1 MLNSVLVGFASG
13 YGSIQEVAEA
23 IATTLREGRLAVDI
37 QPVRVVRTL
46 TAYEAVVLGAPL
58 FMFHW
63 HKEAINFLSRHRGA
77 LIKRPVAAF
86 ALGPVQD
93 PHDEQEWQDSW
104 AQLDKEL
111 AKLSWFKPIAIEMFG
126 GKYDP
131 DKLRFPLKCLPGKSR
146 SATYETGRRSACGRG
161 TWQRSWSAHKLNL
174 STFSAW
180 QQMSQTIM
188 QP

>member
-63 HKEAINFLSRHRGA
+63 HKEAINFLSRHRG
-77 LIKRPVAAF
+77 P
-86 ALGPVQD
+86 
-93 PHDEQEWQDSW
+93 S
-104 AQLDKEL
+104 
-111 AKLSWFKPIAIEMFG
+111 
-126 GKYDP
+126 
-131 DKLRFPLKCLPGKSR
+131 
-146 SATYETGRRSACGRG
+146 
-161 TWQRSWSAHKLNL
+161 
-174 STFSAW
+174 
-180 QQMSQTIM
+180 
-188 QP
+188 